1 VQAHISTQIA
11 GTRWETLIDNKEIA
25 ENIFKLDKRIRYVA
39 ILNHQYDLLESRM
52 RGGVSSLTPAQTD
65 RDFMT
70 IATPLIVDAAEKLR
84 PFCGPMRRVILR
96 YDKVALVF
104 YRTAAHLVVLS
115 LEPGAGE
122 ALLDEIG
129 ISVRKLELASAN
141 GSEEESQ

>member
-1 VQAHISTQIA
+1 MHIA
-11 GTRWETLIDNKEIA
+11 GKRWKTLIDNKEIA
-25 ENIFKLDKRIRYVA
+25 ESIFKLDKRIRYVA

-65 RDFMT
+65 LDFMK

-84 PFCGPMRRVILR
+84 PFCGSIRRITVR

-115 LEPGAGE
+115 LESGVEQP
-122 ALLDEIG
+122 LLDEIG
-129 ISVRKLELASAN
+129 ASVRKLELATAN
-141 GSEEESQ
+141 GSEEE

>member
-1 VQAHISTQIA
+1 MQIA
-11 GTRWETLIDNKEIA
+11 GKRWKTLIDNKEIT
-25 ENIFKLDKRIRYVA
+25 ESIFKLDKRIRYVA

-65 RDFMT
+65 LDFMK

-84 PFCGPMRRVILR
+84 PFCGSIRRITVR

-115 LEPGAGE
+115 LESGVEQP
-122 ALLDEIG
+122 LLDEIG
-129 ISVRKLELASAN
+129 ASVRKLELATAN
-141 GSEEESQ
+141 SQEEE